1 MNEHAPTRVLTLPP
15 QPGNPRNSEGD
26 FVQLDSGRWLFV
38 YTHFDG
44 GDGDHA
50 SAHLAARVS
59 DDDGATWSQEDHVVL
74 PNEAAMNVMSVSL
87 QRLTDGRI
95 ALLYLRKESV
105 TDCRPYLRYSEDD
118 ARTWSQPVKVIPDQ
132 DSAYYV
138 VNNDRVIQLET
149 GRLVIPAALHEVQHD
164 PPAFSPYGRALCY
177 VSDDGGRTWQ
187 RGREARVRP
196 RTDGVPVMVQEPGII
211 ELRDGRLM
219 MFCRTDAGSQY
230 VAWSRDGGMSWSE
243 LGGSEIISPLSP
255 ASMKRIP
262 STDDLLL
269 VWNNHAAI
277 SEALAGRRTP
287 LTLALSD
294 DEGKHWHHVR
304 NLEENPYGWY
314 CYTAVAF
321 TPDHVLLAYC
331 AGDRRENNGLA
342 TLQVTRVSLTWLYEG
357 S

>member
-1 MNEHAPTRVLTLPP
+1 M
-15 QPGNPRNSEGD
+15 
-26 FVQLDSGRWLFV
+26 
-38 YTHFDG
+38 
-44 GDGDHA
+44 
-50 SAHLAARVS
+50 
-59 DDDGATWSQEDHVVL
+59 L

-95 ALLYLRKESV
+95 ALLYLRKEAV
-105 TDCRPYLRYSEDD
+105 TDCRPYLRYSGDE
-118 ARTWSQPVKVIPDQ
+118 ARTWSQPVKVIPDE

-138 VNNDRVIQLET
+138 VNNDRVIQLKT

-262 STDDLLL
+262 STGDLLL
-269 VWNNHAAI
+269 IWNNHAAV
-277 SEALAGRRTP
+277 SEALANKRTL
-287 LTLALSD
+287 LTVALSN
-294 DEGKHWHHVR
+294 DEGQHWRRVR
-304 NLEENPYGWY
+304 NLEANPHGWY

-331 AGDRRENNGLA
+331 AGATGERTTDSPPCRSLAFPWPGFMKAARTARASRPTSQATRHVGQRSSGPAGHSSFRRLPAGQGRRQTSRPFPARPARRESSPQSRGPGA
-342 TLQVTRVSLTWLYEG
+342 
-357 S
+357 